1 MAAFATVPGYGNL
14 PNGYFSPTI
23 YSQKVQK
30 YFRKSSVAEDITN
43 TDYFG
48 EIANFGDTVNI
59 IKEPVL
65 TVSALVR
72 GQALIAQDLVD
83 DQLTLTVDQANYF
96 MFKVDDIEEKQSHV
110 NWESLAIGAAAYKL
124 KDTFDTDIL
133 SYIKGQ
139 VSAGM
144 LYGTSAA
151 PLDVG
156 FAAGEVSPLSVMNR
170 LSRLLDVNNVPS
182 EGRWLVA
189 DPVFWEQVGD
199 ENSKLLMDWSNSKD
213 GATILRNGL
222 VSPGEIRGFKCY
234 KSNNTPMSTATVRT
248 VLAGHISSTATASQI
263 AKTESYRDPNSFAD
277 IVRGMHMYGRK
288 VLRTDAIA
296 ASHYTVD

>member
-1 MAAFATVPGYGNL
+1 MAFATAPGHGNL

-30 YFRKSSVAEDITN
+30 YFRKASVVEDITN

-65 TVSALVR
+65 TVSSLVR
-72 GQALIAQDLVD
+72 GQAIQAQDLVD
-83 DQLTLTVDQANYF
+83 DQITLTVDKANYF
-96 MFKVDDIEEKQSHV
+96 AFKVDDIEEKQSHV
-110 NWESLAIGAAAYKL
+110 NWESLATASAAYKL
-124 KDTFDTDIL
+124 KDTYDTEVL
-133 SYIKGQ
+133 LYIQQQ
-139 VSAGM
+139 VSAAN

-170 LSRLLDVNNVPS
+170 LSRLLDQNNVPT
-182 EGRWLVA
+182 ENRWLVA
-189 DPVFWEQVGD
+189 DPVFWEQVSD
-199 ENSKLLMDWSNSKD
+199 ENSKLLMDWSNGQD
-213 GATILRNGL
+213 GNKILRNGL

-234 KSNNTPMSTATVRT
+234 KSNNTPLSTATVRT
-248 VLAGHISSTATASQI
+248 VLAGHMSSTATASQI

-277 IVRGMHMYGRK
+277 IVRGMHLYGRK
-288 VLRTDAIA
+288 VLRTDAIVCA
-296 ASHYTVD
+296 HYTVD

>member
-1 MAAFATVPGYGNL
+1 MAFATAPGYGNL

-30 YFRKSSVAEDITN
+30 YFRKASVVEDITN

-65 TVSALVR
+65 TVSSLVR
-72 GQALIAQDLVD
+72 GQAIQAQDLVD
-83 DQLTLTVDQANYF
+83 DQITLTVDKANYF
-96 MFKVDDIEEKQSHV
+96 AFKVDDIEEKQSHV
-110 NWESLAIGAAAYKL
+110 NWNSLATASAAYKL
-124 KDTFDTDIL
+124 KDTYDSEVLT
-133 SYIKGQ
+133 YMQQQ
-139 VSAGM
+139 VSAGN

-156 FAAGEVSPLSVMNR
+156 FAAGEVSPLAVMNR
-170 LSRLLDVNNVPS
+170 LSRLLDQNNVPT
-182 EGRWLVA
+182 ENRWLVA
-189 DPVFWEQVGD
+189 DPVFWEQVSD
-199 ENSKLLMDWSNSKD
+199 ENSKLLMDWSNGAD
-213 GATILRNGL
+213 GNKILRNGL

-234 KSNNTPMSTATVRT
+234 KSNNTPLSTATVRT
-248 VLAGHISSTATASQI
+248 VLAGHMSSTATASQI

-277 IVRGMHMYGRK
+277 IVRGMHLYGRK
-288 VLRTDAIA
+288 VLRTDAIVCA
-296 ASHYTVD
+296 HYTVD